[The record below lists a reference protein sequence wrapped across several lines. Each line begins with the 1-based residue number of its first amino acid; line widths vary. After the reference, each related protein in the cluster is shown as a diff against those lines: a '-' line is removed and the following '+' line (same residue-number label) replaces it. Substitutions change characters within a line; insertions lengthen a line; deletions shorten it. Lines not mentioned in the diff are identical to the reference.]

1 MKLLR
6 IDSSARRNSVS
17 RQLTERFV
25 ETWKKENPAGE
36 VVERD
41 LAKTHLPQITDEW
54 TLAAYSDPATLTP
67 AQRDTLSVSEALIE
81 ELLAAD
87 TIVIGA
93 PMYNLTVSAPLKA
106 WIDQVVRLGRTFLYG
121 PNGPDGVLKGK
132 KVIVLTSRGGAFRPG
147 TSAAQYDHQEPYL
160 RHILGFVGLTDVTF
174 IHAENQKPGDLA
186 EPSRA
191 AAITQIQLAA
201 AHQPDATAV
210 Q

>member
-1 MKLLR
+1 MNYSIAQLQQLM
-6 IDSSARRNSVS
+6 
-17 RQLTERFV
+17 RQ
-25 ETWKKENPAGE
+25 AGWPE
-36 VVERD
+36 D
-41 LAKTHLPQITDEW
+41 A
-54 TLAAYSDPATLTP
+54 
-67 AQRDTLSVSEALIE
+67 
-81 ELLAAD
+81 
-87 TIVIGA
+87 IVIGA

-147 TSAAQYDHQEPYL
+147 TPAAQYDHQEPYL
-160 RHILGFVGLTDVTF
+160 RHILGFVGLIDVTF

-191 AAITQIQLAA
+191 AAITQIQLTA